1 MNERRGLSKGR
12 AERTALRDLLVRLE
26 HAIAAAEANLRDIG
40 ERLVQLDV
48 QAECAREYPEQC
60 RLASGSATP
69 PDAAPAVPAVIRRS
83 ASRRHDVS
91 CHARHDPS
99 FTAAQVAR
107 LRVSLGRVFRSDPLC
122 P

>member
-48 QAECAREYPEQC
+48 QASAR
-60 RLASGSATP
+60 GS
-69 PDAAPAVPAVIRRS
+69 IRSS
-83 ASRRHDVS
+83 A
-91 CHARHDPS
+91 
-99 FTAAQVAR
+99 
-107 LRVSLGRVFRSDPLC
+107 G
-122 P
+122 